1 MWVRVVVSIRKYNGI
16 ERFCWW
22 HNKAVA
28 DIWLDDGKCEK
39 LGEAPM
45 YSLSEKMFVPN
56 IAATLAIYL
65 LLHFI
70 KWPLKLI
77 RCDILKK
84 KKAS

>member
-1 MWVRVVVSIRKYNGI
+1 
-16 ERFCWW
+16 
-22 HNKAVA
+22 
-28 DIWLDDGKCEK
+28 
-39 LGEAPM
+39 M

-56 IAATLAIYL
+56 VAATLAIYL

-70 KWPLKLI
+70 KWQLMLI